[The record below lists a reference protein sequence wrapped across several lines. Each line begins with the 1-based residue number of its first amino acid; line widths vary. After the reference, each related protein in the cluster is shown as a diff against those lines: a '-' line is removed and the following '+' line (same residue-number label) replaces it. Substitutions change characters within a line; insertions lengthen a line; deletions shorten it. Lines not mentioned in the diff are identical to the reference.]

1 MEAIIFIV
9 NNNKQTKKL
18 LNGVSYI
25 YIYLENITRKKTQMK
40 SQKKRLYEATKN
52 MKNIF
57 FLID

>member
-25 YIYLENITRKKTQMK
+25 YIYLENITRKKNTNEIT
-40 SQKKRLYEATKN
+40 KKETLRSN
-52 MKNIF
+52 
-57 FLID
+57 